1 MSSSIHVIL
10 IGTDAFRVE
19 GALQG
24 TVVHAHKAWNKSYQ
38 FSCTSALSVDKV
50 DKRLLLV
57 CHVII
62 LCKGCRSPASKSSY
76 SNRAVLA
83 LPDATPSC
91 TEELAD
97 SAFFYGV
104 CGLDELK
111 TRALTIGLAP
121 PHVIYDALLSR
132 LTPVGE
138 AALRRAFWLLDRDAD
153 GVLRLPE
160 LVGWRKQVES
170 AAYNAEE
177 EMVTFLSDWGGA
189 VATEKQADVEAFL
202 ELHLRWLAH
211 GSTMEAWATLHAS
224 GVHPDGLPYSWYD
237 LHSIRVDR
245 ESNTYLSAHAIQFFT
260 NVYKLKRFSEAADIW
275 AVTPG
280 CPWTDV
286 DGFLQERIPMVKYVE
301 YWKYLALVRREEVI
315 RYARFLGYKGEISYL
330 FTRRSARAYRA
341 PDETIPNTIHILV
354 VGAAHSGRRSLMY
367 ALTSSGND
375 VYQKRDISS
384 TTCVRTTT
392 FFATKGRAEAEEA
405 QTLVYT
411 AVAPEASARILAD
424 PDESKLYDVV
434 LLCYDGSN
442 ISHSANY
449 VMRLFDEV
457 CASEGCE
464 RMPFVVVMT
473 KADAAQA
480 EAEGDAAAVAGA
492 QLQDYCLAH
501 QLLWPPVITSS
512 EQPDQSE
519 ASSLNEYMY
528 AVACDPT
535 LAVGQPPLT
544 YVRIVRRA
552 TFVAIL
558 AVAAAGAA
566 QTLISFLRRRR
577 H

>member
-1 MSSSIHVIL
+1 MSSSIRVIL

-24 TVVHAHKAWNKSYQ
+24 AMEHTHKAWNKSYQ

-62 LCKGCRSPASKSSY
+62 LCKGCRSPSSKSSY

-91 TEELAD
+91 VEELED
-97 SAFFYGV
+97 SAFYYGV
-104 CGLDELK
+104 CTLEELRTK
-111 TRALTIGLAP
+111 ALTIGLSP
-121 PHVIYDALLSR
+121 PHVIYDALLNQ
-132 LTPVGE
+132 LTEVGD

-170 AAYNAEE
+170 PAYNAEE
-177 EMVTFLSDWGGA
+177 EMASFLSEWGGA
-189 VATEKQADVEAFL
+189 VATEKQADVTAFI
-202 ELHLRWLAH
+202 ELHVRWLTH
-211 GSTMEAWATLHAS
+211 GNTLEVWATLHAS
-224 GVHPDGLPYSWYD
+224 GIHPDGLPYSWYD

-245 ESNTYLSAHAIQFFT
+245 ESNTYLSTHAIQFFT
-260 NVYKLKRFSEAADIW
+260 NVYKLKRFADTGDMWGI
-275 AVTPG
+275 TPG
-280 CPWTDV
+280 CPWADV
-286 DGFLQERIPMVKYVE
+286 DGFLQGNIPLVKYIE
-301 YWKYLALVRREEVI
+301 YWKYMALARREDVI
-315 RYARFLGYKGEISYL
+315 RYARYLGYKGEISYL

-341 PDETIPNTIHILV
+341 EGETIPNTIHVLV

-367 ALTSSGND
+367 ALTSNGKDTYQMAGLSGGM
-375 VYQKRDISS
+375 
-384 TTCVRTTT
+384 CVRTTT
-392 FFATKGRAEAEEA
+392 FFATKGRDEAEEA
-405 QTLVYT
+405 QTIVYT
-411 AVAPEASARILAD
+411 AVSPDASPRVLSD
-424 PDESKLYDVV
+424 PDESKTYDVV
-434 LLCYDGSN
+434 LLCYDGSDIPN
-442 ISHSANY
+442 SGSY
-449 VMRLFDEV
+449 VMRLFDAV
-457 CASEGCE
+457 CATEGCE

-473 KADAAQA
+473 KADAVCPEVDGQA
-480 EAEGDAAAVAGA
+480 SSAGA

-519 ASSLNEYMY
+519 ATSLNEYMY

-544 YVRIVRRA
+544 YVRIMRRA
-552 TFVAIL
+552 TVVAIL
-558 AVAAAGAA
+558 AVVTAGVA
-566 QTLISFLRRRR
+566 QTLISFIRRRR
-577 H
+577 Q